1 MGNLR
6 PFLMTGALALVLSC
20 SGPSVHYDYDAN
32 ASFSAYRS
40 FAWEYAPPG
49 VPGGRTAEFDN
60 DIVSGRVQR
69 AVEAELGSKGFLQ
82 QNGLFDPDFLVSYYP
97 IGEASRS
104 HQMHLGL
111 GFGLGPLGLDVG
123 APVGDPNRAAV
134 AGIVLEIQDF
144 RSRSVVWKA
153 TAEGALQGSDNP
165 AEADSDVKDA
175 VHNML
180 KRFPPPGR

>member
-1 MGNLR
+1 M
-6 PFLMTGALALVLSC
+6 
-20 SGPSVHYDYDAN
+20 
-32 ASFSAYRS
+32 
-40 FAWEYAPPG
+40 
-49 VPGGRTAEFDN
+49 
-60 DIVSGRVQR
+60 
-69 AVEAELGSKGFLQ
+69 
-82 QNGLFDPDFLVSYYP
+82 
-97 IGEASRS
+97 
-104 HQMHLGL
+104 
-111 GFGLGPLGLDVG
+111 
-123 APVGDPNRAAV
+123 

>member
-6 PFLMTGALALVLSC
+6 SLLMTGALALVLSC

-40 FAWEYAPPG
+40 FAWQNVPQGAP
-49 VPGGRTAEFDN
+49 GRTAEFDN
-60 DIVSGRVQR
+60 AIVSGRVQR
-69 AVEAELGSKGFLQ
+69 AVEAELGSKGFIQ
-82 QNGLFDPDFLVSYYP
+82 QNGLFDPDFLVSYHP
-97 IGEASRS
+97 LGEASRS

-111 GFGLGPLGLDVG
+111 GLGLGPLGLGVG
-123 APVGDPNRAAV
+123 APVGDPNREAM

-144 RSRSVVWKA
+144 RSRTMVWKA

-165 AEADSDVKDA
+165 AEADSDVKEA

-180 KRFPPPGR
+180 KRFPPPGT